1 MAHTARLLSRR
12 DVSGSAYVLR
22 FERGDLS
29 FLPGQYVTL
38 GEAGGT
44 ETREYSI
51 YSGVDDPCLEVLI
64 KEVAGGSVS
73 RRLRRL
79 APGSE
84 LRCDG
89 PFGFFTLDQELAARP
104 LLWVA
109 TGTGI
114 APFHSFVSSNGA
126 LGDLDYRLLHGVRAR
141 SECYDHDAY
150 AGERYFAC
158 VSGSATTGEPATQV
172 AEFPG
177 RVTAYLAANRVAAG
191 TRCYLCGNSEMIFEV
206 FDQLQR
212 QGVPSTDIAAEV
224 YF

>member
-1 MAHTARLLSRR
+1 MAHAARLLSRR
-12 DVSGSAYVLR
+12 DVSDSAYVLR
-22 FERGDLS
+22 VERGDFS
-29 FLPGQYVTL
+29 FLPGQYITL
-38 GEAGGT
+38 GEGAGT

-51 YSGVDDPCLEVLI
+51 YSGVDDPFLEVLI

-89 PFGFFTLDQELAARP
+89 PFGFFTLDQEHAARP

-126 LGDLDYRLLHGVRAR
+126 FGDLDYRLLHGVRAR
-141 SECYDHDAY
+141 SECYDRDAY
-150 AGERYFAC
+150 AGERYLAC
-158 VSGSATTGEPATQV
+158 VSGSDATKEPPTPV
-172 AEFPG
+172 PEFAG
-177 RVTAYLAANRVAAG
+177 RVTAYLAANPVAVG

-206 FDQLQR
+206 FDQLKR